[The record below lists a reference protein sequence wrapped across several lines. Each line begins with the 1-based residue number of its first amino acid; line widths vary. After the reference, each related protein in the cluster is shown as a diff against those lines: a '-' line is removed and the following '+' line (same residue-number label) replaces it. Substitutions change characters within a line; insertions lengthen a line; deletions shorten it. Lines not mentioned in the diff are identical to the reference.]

1 MTTSV
6 AQSLPEHWKYVS
18 EGGATIVFSY
28 NGPSDP
34 QLDGTVL
41 RLRKSSRSMI
51 EHVQDD
57 PDDPMIEFQKECMQ
71 RLIPVQHLPRL
82 TSVRVDRPWLDRLAA
97 LHDVHRPDDR
107 RGKDHIDLGRTKAVL
122 ATDLVGGN
130 WLAVEIKV
138 SLPTYFNDN
147 LLGLSSRQPK
157 WGFLPAATHLS
168 QATRAIKTQT
178 CRFCIHSRVRI
189 NSGEKAGLGYCP
201 LDLFSGEEYR
211 VRGAI
216 HSLWDAWVTS
226 NGTINNLKIFSQ
238 GNLVSPLKVNLACHF
253 KGLPC

>member
-6 AQSLPEHWKYVS
+6 GQSLPEHWKYVS
-18 EGGATIVFSY
+18 EGGASIVFSY

-41 RLRKSSRSMI
+41 RLRKTSRSVI
-51 EHVQDD
+51 EHTQDE
-57 PDDPMIEFQKECMQ
+57 PDDPMIGFQKQCME

-97 LHDVHRPDDR
+97 LHDADRPDDR
-107 RGKDHIDLGRTKAVL
+107 KEKDHIDLGRTKAVL

-138 SLPTYFNDN
+138 RLQTYSNN
-147 LLGLSSRQPK
+147 YLLGLNSSQPK

-168 QATRAIKTQT
+168 EATRAIKTQT
-178 CRFCIHSRVRI
+178 CRFCIHSRVRM
-189 NSGEKAGLGYCP
+189 NSGEKACPGYCP
-201 LDLFSGEEYR
+201 LDLFSGEEHR
-211 VRGAI
+211 VRDAI
-216 HSLWDAWVTS
+216 YSLWDAWVTS

-238 GNLVSPLKVNLACHF
+238 GNLVSPLKVSLMCQF
-253 KGLPC
+253 KELSL